1 MVAFIESIQ
10 VETLRAQNTGKIGP
24 GDDNGS
30 SSNLATLA
38 GLVVV
43 LFSKTY
49 LKISEVKR
57 ITTLLLTDE
66 TLRKMAPL
74 TVRNHIDARRDDGE
88 LHSLFDRV
96 LPLPW
101 GAGAWAAVK
110 ARPVHRRRRRRRHY
124 LHCHDAHH

>member
-1 MVAFIESIQ
+1 MIAFIESKSKLYVHRI
-10 VETLRAQNTGKIGP
+10 LGKLVLVMSAAP
-24 GDDNGS
+24 RQ
-30 SSNLATLA
+30 NLATIA
-38 GLVVV
+38 GLVVI
-43 LFSKTY
+43 LFSKH
-49 LKISEVKR
+49 LPEKSEVRR
-57 ITTLLLTDE
+57 INTLLLIEE

-110 ARPVHRRRRRRRHY
+110 ARPAHRRRRRRRHY
-124 LHCHDAHH
+124 PHCHDAHH